1 MNFGKYGIGIN
12 GNIVDFYSINW
23 EATPILLKQ
32 VGNRYL
38 IRILGRNCWSGIG
51 DHVYQSPTILVL
63 EKTTNRDIPN
73 RSGMSDNYQATIA
86 LLEKDYTRQTRK
98 AVMEEAEKLLSEG

>member
-1 MNFGKYGIGIN
+1 MDEKYGIRIN
-12 GNIVDFYSINW
+12 GTAVGFYGIDW
-23 EATPILLKQ
+23 EAYPTLLKQ
-32 VGNRYL
+32 TENRYL
-38 IRILGRNCWSGIG
+38 IKIPARRCWVGMG
-51 DHVYQSPTILVL
+51 TYAYRSPTILVL

-98 AVMEEAEKLLSEG
+98 AVMQEAEKLLQGN